1 MKGREFYRLR
11 SFNPSNNLSMII
23 IINAK
28 FLPRDEQS
36 EEELIK
42 ILDMSNR
49 HLENSTNTNY
59 IFN

>member
-1 MKGREFYRLR
+1 MKKRDFYRLR
-11 SFNPSNNLSMII
+11 SFNPLTNLSMII

-28 FLPRDEQS
+28 FLPRDAHS

-49 HLENSTNTNY
+49 HLENSVNTNY